1 MTTPPPDSG
10 IHDADGSRHRPLDPA
25 TTIEQLRR
33 HLRKR
38 YLSRALPPAILLGG
52 IQAARAL
59 SVFDSLPYVDH
70 ATWDTA
76 LLLLSALFAVA
87 LPVLYRRIFAT
98 VRRGKQ
104 GITLAAFYRFQ
115 NNRMT
120 VALLSVWIA
129 VAASLI
135 AVPAPFRWGILLLAI
150 CGAGM
155 RYPMRRTLSSDAAAF
170 GVGTALEFQRK
181 SQ

>member
-1 MTTPPPDSG
+1 MTAPPPESG
-10 IHDADGSRHRPLDPA
+10 IHDADGSRHGPPDPA
-25 TTIEQLRR
+25 TPIDQLRR

-38 YLSRALPPAILLGG
+38 FLSRALPPAILLGG
-52 IQAARAL
+52 IEAARARAA
-59 SVFDSLPYVDH
+59 FDSLPYVDH

-76 LLLLSALFAVA
+76 LLLLSALFAVV
-87 LPVLYRRIFAT
+87 LPVLYRKLFVM

-104 GITLAAFYRFQ
+104 GVTLAAFYRFQ

-120 VALLSVWIA
+120 VALLSAWIA

-135 AVPAPFRWGILLLAI
+135 AVPAPFRWGIFLLAI
-150 CGAGM
+150 CGAGI
-155 RYPMRRTLSSDAAAF
+155 RYPIRRKLSSDAAAF